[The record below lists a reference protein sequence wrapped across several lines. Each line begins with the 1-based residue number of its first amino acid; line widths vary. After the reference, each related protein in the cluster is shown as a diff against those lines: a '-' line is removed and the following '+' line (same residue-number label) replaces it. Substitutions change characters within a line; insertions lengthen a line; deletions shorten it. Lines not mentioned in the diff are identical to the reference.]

1 MRCVLASPPLH
12 GPHFRCLV
20 LGVLVSIAAGAQTPP
35 AQAPPAPAQEQP
47 AAEEPSA
54 AEETFYEAIQVR
66 TAEVEVV
73 VTDRQGNRVA
83 GLQREDFTLFE
94 DGKAVELTGFAAYDA
109 AMAAAAPTTPV
120 TAEPPAPPRTE
131 PAAATPP
138 PSASVVVLLDNQSL
152 TLSGRKR
159 LLDHAR
165 RLIAE
170 LGPEHR
176 IGVSAQDA
184 PGRLRVVLPPT
195 TDRAAVLA
203 ALERAADGVP
213 GGNQTYIET
222 QQLAREIANAP
233 EPSQDARSGLP
244 MAQGDAEGL
253 HHRIL
258 THAAQL
264 EAQALSTAGAL
275 EQLVEA
281 LAGLPG
287 RKAVVLISGGIP
299 QRPAEALM
307 SAWRNRFDRANDA
320 WNIAAPSDDTRG
332 DVSTTLA
339 RTAAHANGS
348 RVAIYGLVSPAVPAH
363 ISADMSAGDVWTGM
377 EETKAIMNLQDSM
390 TQLALPTGGVAGFDQ
405 GATLAVS
412 ALAADLE
419 SYYSLA
425 YTPRERKRGKDHD
438 LRVEVTRPGLVVRH
452 RHAQRERTSTELMS
466 ERTRAALLF
475 GWQDNPLDVAV
486 DVGAPTRGERRGTTE
501 LPLTITLPMSRVV
514 LVPQGAAHEG
524 RLTIHIAAIDA
535 EGRSSPVSTV
545 EVPVRVPNDQLLAAM
560 SQLLAYRTR
569 LAVRPTRQQI
579 AVTVRDE
586 LANQAATVL
595 VEHQPGAPVAQA
607 PAASQVPAAAAVGG
621 PD

>member
-1 MRCVLASPPLH
+1 
-12 GPHFRCLV
+12 V

-35 AQAPPAPAQEQP
+35 AQEPPAPVQEAP
-47 AAEEPSA
+47 AADEPPA

-109 AMAAAAPTTPV
+109 AMPAAAPATPA

-131 PAAATPP
+131 PAAAPPP

-203 ALERAADGVP
+203 ALDRAADGVP
-213 GGNQTYIET
+213 GGNQTYVET

-233 EPSQDARSGLP
+233 DPAQDARSGLP

-253 HHRIL
+253 YHRII
-258 THAAQL
+258 THAAEL
-264 EAQALSTAGAL
+264 EVQALSTADAL

-307 SAWRNRFDRANDA
+307 SAWRNRFDRMNDQ

-363 ISADMSAGDVWTGM
+363 LSADMSAGDVWTGM

-412 ALAADLE
+412 ALTADLE

-438 LRVEVTRPGLVVRH
+438 LRVEVTHGQALRVRH
-452 RHAQRERTSTELMS
+452 RNAQRERTSAELMS

-501 LPLTITLPMSRVV
+501 LPLTITLPMSRIV

-524 RLTIHIAAIDA
+524 RLTIHIAATDA

-545 EVPVRVPNDQLLAAM
+545 DVPVRVPNDQLLAAM

-607 PAASQVPAAAAVGG
+607 PAASQVPAAAAAGG